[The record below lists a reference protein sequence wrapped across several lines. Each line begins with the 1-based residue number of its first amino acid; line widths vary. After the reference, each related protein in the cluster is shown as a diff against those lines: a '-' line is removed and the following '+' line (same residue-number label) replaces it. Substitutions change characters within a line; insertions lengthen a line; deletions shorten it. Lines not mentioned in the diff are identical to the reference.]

1 MAKVARALVATVM
14 ALVWLVPLYLLL
26 VNAFASD
33 SAFSVD
39 DLWAPSGFS
48 FFTNLTT
55 AWQTAGFGTTNILN
69 TILYS
74 VAAPAVAVIIAALA
88 GFAVIVLRPRF
99 ASIWFFVIFGGTILP
114 LQMLAAPL
122 FLAYGRSQLY
132 DTQAGML
139 LVYTAVTIPFATF
152 VMRNVFGEIPR
163 SIYEAA
169 LLDGSSRIMLFW
181 RIYVPLSRSALVA
194 VFVLQFTFVW
204 NDLFLGLS
212 LGTSTGAQ
220 GVTPALSGLE
230 SSYGGASYPVVLA
243 GALGVTIPT
252 VVVFLFTRRFFAAGL
267 AGGSSR
273 IRL

>member
-1 MAKVARALVATVM
+1 M
-14 ALVWLVPLYLLL
+14 
-26 VNAFASD
+26 
-33 SAFSVD
+33 
-39 DLWAPSGFS
+39 
-48 FFTNLTT
+48 
-55 AWQTAGFGTTNILN
+55 
-69 TILYS
+69 
-74 VAAPAVAVIIAALA
+74 
-88 GFAVIVLRPRF
+88 
-99 ASIWFFVIFGGTILP
+99 WFFLIFGGTILP

-122 FLAYGRSQLY
+122 FLAYGRSHLY
-132 DTQAGML
+132 DTPAGMV

-169 LLDGSSRIMLFW
+169 LLDGSSRTLVFW
-181 RIYVPLSRSALVA
+181 RIYVPLSWSALVA

-252 VVVFLFTRRFFAAGL
+252 VLVFLFTRRFFAAGL
-267 AGGSSR
+267 AGASSR
-273 IRL
+273 IRT